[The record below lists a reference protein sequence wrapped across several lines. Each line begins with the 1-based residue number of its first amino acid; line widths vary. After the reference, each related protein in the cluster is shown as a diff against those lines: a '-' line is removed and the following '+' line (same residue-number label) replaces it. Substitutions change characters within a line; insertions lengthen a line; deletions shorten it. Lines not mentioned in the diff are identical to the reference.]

1 MRNLQQIQILG
12 IDIESEFI
20 TKDNIDKI
28 WKYINS
34 INTDT
39 AKIFYLYFIL
49 DMTLKEISEELKINE
64 STIKSNLY
72 RMLKNVK
79 KTFLGGERIEKQKKV
94 TRIF

>member
-1 MRNLQQIQILG
+1 MTWTRG

-20 TKDNIDKI
+20 TKENIDNI

-39 AKIFYLYFIL
+39 ARIFYLYFIL
-49 DMTLKEISEELKINE
+49 DMTFKEISQQLRINE

-79 KTFLGGERIEKQKKV
+79 NSFLGGEKVEK
-94 TRIF
+94 